1 MKKIFIII
9 VILLILVFISL
20 FNLEA
25 IRSTAK
31 KYLPTETKRLV
42 KKLFFGEERLKEFE
56 QLATYGLMNYNQV
69 LLPETQFVYINFR
82 EVLLDKLSIEKDS
95 SYGELANLSLTRK
108 FFMEQFNDNV
118 IIVDGLGKI
127 FFFNKKFISDIKDFN
142 LVQIESNLYSQ
153 DIRVNDVLILNNEI
167 YISYAEFGTEAKDC
181 RTLNISKAKISKNKL
196 DFEIFFK
203 SKECRP
209 GGTAG
214 TMVFYNHEGKDG
226 LLLTTGISSA
236 AGKQRN
242 LAQDDNSL
250 WGKILF
256 IDFET
261 NNYIIFSK
269 GHRVPQG
276 LTTENNFILSAEHGP
291 RGGDEI
297 NLIQFGKNYGWPL
310 SSYGEPYFYGVRT
323 KRTEEKNYLDMPRYL
338 KNHSN
343 HGFIEPIY
351 SFVPSIATN
360 QIIKVPDNFSN
371 HWKNNFLVTSLEG
384 RQIQRILF
392 DKNFTKLIFNEKIYI
407 GSRIRDICYI
417 KEFNVFLLALEG
429 DASPGAN
436 QIPSIGILSN
446 SLNN

>member
-1 MKKIFIII
+1 MKCFI
-9 VILLILVFISL
+9 
-20 FNLEA
+20 
-25 IRSTAK
+25 
-31 KYLPTETKRLV
+31 
-42 KKLFFGEERLKEFE
+42 
-56 QLATYGLMNYNQV
+56 
-69 LLPETQFVYINFR
+69 
-82 EVLLDKLSIEKDS
+82 
-95 SYGELANLSLTRK
+95 
-108 FFMEQFNDNV
+108 EQFNDDV
-118 IIVDGLGKI
+118 VIVDVLGKI
-127 FFFNKKFISDIKDFN
+127 FFINKKFISDIKDFN
-142 LVQIESNLYSQ
+142 SVQVRSNLYSQ
-153 DIRVNDVLILNNEI
+153 DIKVNDVLILNNEI

-181 RTLNISKAKISKNKL
+181 KTINISKAKISKNKL

-203 SKECRP
+203 SRECHP
-209 GGTAG
+209 GVKAG
-214 TMVFYNHEGKDG
+214 RMVFYNHEGKDG
-226 LLLTTGISSA
+226 LLLTTGTNY
-236 AGKQRN
+236 KQRN

-276 LTTENNFILSAEHGP
+276 LTVENNFILSAEHGP

-297 NLIQFGKNYGWPL
+297 NLIEFGQNYGWPI
-310 SSYGEPYFYGVRT
+310 SSYGEPYFNGVRA
-323 KRTEEKNYLDMPRYL
+323 KRPKGKKYSDMPHYL
-338 KNHSN
+338 KNHID

-351 SFVPSIATN
+351 SFVPSIAIN

-371 HWKNNFLVTSLEG
+371 HWKNNFLVTSLGG

-429 DASPGAN
+429 HSGPEKN

-446 SLNN
+446 ILNN